1 MDYSFGYLANQ
12 GLYAVS
18 GFFFGTFCCR
28 MGVLTFR
35 HLYKTYTVGAAVTK
49 IFLVPAY
56 VIMLF
61 CLWIVLPLILYKY
74 TQTGGFVMLVTIMYF
89 SNYARKMG
97 SFTQEPQPELEKFD
111 VSKRKGLQGTRWEK
125 K

>member
-1 MDYSFGYLANQ
+1 MDFSFGYLANQ
-12 GLYAVS
+12 GLYALS

-28 MGVLTFR
+28 MGVFTFR
-35 HLYKTYTVGAAVTK
+35 HLYKTYKSGAALAK

-56 VIMLF
+56 LILLF
-61 CLWIVLPLILYKY
+61 CLWIIFPIILYGY

-89 SNYARKMG
+89 SNYARKIG
-97 SFTQEPQPELEKFD
+97 SFTQLPQQEQERFGIG
-111 VSKRKGLQGTRWEK
+111 KRKGLEGTRWEK